1 MVNVPQLSDTSKEG
15 EMKGNTKKTGMYGF
29 GACWARKFESRQ
41 KPMQLPSSRVGCG
54 KGAKGPEAKHH
65 RRAQQQF
72 NRTGGIPRGKAYA
85 KMYRLGYRSESRKD
99 LMRGT
104 Q

>member
-1 MVNVPQLSDTSKEG
+1 
-15 EMKGNTKKTGMYGF
+15 MKGNTKKTGMYGF
-29 GACWARKFESRQ
+29 GACWARGIESHQ
-41 KPMQLPSSRVGCG
+41 KPTLLPSSRAESGN
-54 KGAKGPEAKHH
+54 PEAKHR
-65 RRAQQQF
+65 RRAQQRL

-99 LMRGT
+99 LNRAT

>member
-1 MVNVPQLSDTSKEG
+1 
-15 EMKGNTKKTGMYGF
+15 MKGNTKKTGMYGF
-29 GACWARKFESRQ
+29 GACWARGIESRQ
-41 KPMQLPSSRVGCG
+41 KPMQLPSSRQDGG
-54 KGAKGPEAKHH
+54 KGTNAPEYKHT
-65 RRAQQQF
+65 RRAQQRF

-99 LMRGT
+99 LTRAT

>member
-1 MVNVPQLSDTSKEG
+1 
-15 EMKGNTKKTGMYGF
+15 MKGNTKKVGMVGF
-29 GACWARKFESRQ
+29 GACWSRGINSCQ
-41 KPMQLPSSRVGCG
+41 KPMELPSSRQDGG
-54 KGAKGPEAKHH
+54 KGVKSPEYKHS
-65 RRAQQQF
+65 RRAQQRF

-99 LMRGT
+99 FTRAT

>member
-1 MVNVPQLSDTSKEG
+1 
-15 EMKGNTKKTGMYGF
+15 MKGNTKKTGMFGF
-29 GACWARKFESRQ
+29 GACWARKFGSRQ
-41 KPMQLPSSRVGCG
+41 KPMQLPSSRQDSG
-54 KGAKGPEAKHH
+54 KGINAPEYKHTH
-65 RRAQQQF
+65 RAQQRF

-99 LMRGT
+99 FMRGT

>member
-1 MVNVPQLSDTSKEG
+1 
-15 EMKGNTKKTGMYGF
+15 MKGNTKKTGMYGF
-29 GACWARKFESRQ
+29 GAYWARGIESRQ
-41 KPMQLPSSRVGCG
+41 KPMQLPSSRQDAG
-54 KGAKGPEAKHH
+54 KGASSPEYKHAH
-65 RRAQQQF
+65 LAVQRF

-99 LMRGT
+99 LTRAT